1 MGMQNEPHK
10 TPKNSFVKK
19 KQIQQYSLRTFFRKK
34 TREIHTV
41 RISRKIT
48 FPYGVFVQDNV

>member
-1 MGMQNEPHK
+1 MQNEPHK
-10 TPKNSFVKK
+10 IPKNSFVNKK
-19 KQIQQYSLRTFFRKK
+19 NKIQQYSLRTFSGKK